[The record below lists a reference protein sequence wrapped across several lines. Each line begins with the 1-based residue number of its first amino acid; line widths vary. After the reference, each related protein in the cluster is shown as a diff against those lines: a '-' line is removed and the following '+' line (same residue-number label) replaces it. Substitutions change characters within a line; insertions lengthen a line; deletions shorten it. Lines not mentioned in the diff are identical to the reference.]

1 MVLSVF
7 AHAAQRELYKLPVGY
22 SPISGA
28 TLPFFITLE
37 ERLFQKH
44 GLEVVP
50 IFFGGSPLINAAII
64 AGEFPIGISSGGAII
79 SSRLGGSDITSIGS
93 YLQVLTIDLWVKPEI
108 KSPAGLKGARIAI
121 TRFGASTHFAGLST
135 LEWAGLKRA
144 DVIFIQAGGVG
155 ESMAALFSGRVD
167 GAMIG
172 YPFGLR
178 AKKEGFRLL
187 FQPSATEYGLFPTTA
202 IAARRGWF
210 ADPGNRRVAVSFLS
224 AVSEGTLLAKNDA
237 AVSKKALRKYTRVQ
251 VDAELQGTFELYG
264 PHFSSTL
271 KTLEKAMANALK
283 FLDHPKA
290 KQAVA
295 RDFFDNSL
303 VEEVGR

>member
-1 MVLSVF
+1 M
-7 AHAAQRELYKLPVGY
+7 PVGY

-28 TLPFFITLE
+28 TLPFFVTVE
-37 ERLFQKH
+37 ERLFQKY

-50 IFFGGSPLINAAII
+50 IFFGGSPLINAAIL

-79 SSRLGGSDITSIGS
+79 SSRLAGSDITSIGS
-93 YLQVLTIDLWVKPEI
+93 HLQVLTIDAWVKPEI
-108 KSPAGLKGARIAI
+108 KSPGDIKGKRIAI
-121 TRFGASTHFAGLST
+121 TRFGASTHFAGLSM
-135 LEWAGLKRA
+135 LEWAGLKPT
-144 DVIFIQAGGVG
+144 DVAFIQAGGVG
-155 ESMAALFSGRVD
+155 ESMAGLLSGRVD

-187 FQPSATEYGLFPTTA
+187 FRPAESEYGLFPTAA
-202 IAARRGWF
+202 IAARQTWY
-210 ADPGNRRVAVSFLS
+210 ADPGNRRVAINFLR
-224 AVSEGTLLAKNDA
+224 AMSEGLQLARTNA
-237 AVSKKALRKYTRVQ
+237 AMSKMTLRKYTRVQ
-251 VDAELQGTFELYG
+251 VDAELQGTFEFYG
-264 PHFSSTL
+264 PHFPATL
-271 KTLEKAMANALK
+271 KTVEKAMANALK